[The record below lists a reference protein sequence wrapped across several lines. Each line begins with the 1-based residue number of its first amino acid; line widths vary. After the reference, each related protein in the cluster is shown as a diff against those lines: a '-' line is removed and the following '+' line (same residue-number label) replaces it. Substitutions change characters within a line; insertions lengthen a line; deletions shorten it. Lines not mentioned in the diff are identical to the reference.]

1 MTEGGKPDPTSATA
15 AGTGSTSLRLLLRA
29 RTGDRDALDQL
40 FERLVPSLKRWAKG
54 RLPRW
59 ARDGVDTG
67 DMVQDAL
74 ANTLRRLPEFAPR
87 RQKALQAYLREAI
100 RNRIRDELR
109 RHDRRAPR
117 VGIEA
122 VELVAPG
129 SPLDESIERDKLAR
143 YQDGLTRLPDQDREL
158 IVARLELGYT
168 YAQMALAT
176 GRPSEDAARMA
187 LRRALVKLAEE
198 MASA

>member
-1 MTEGGKPDPTSATA
+1 MTEGGKPDPISATA
-15 AGTGSTSLRLLLRA
+15 AKTGSTSLRLLLRA
-29 RTGDRDALDQL
+29 RSGDRDALEQL
-40 FERLVPSLKRWAKG
+40 FERLVPSLKRWATG

-67 DMVQDAL
+67 DMVQEAL

-87 RQKALQAYLREAI
+87 RQKALQAYLRQAI

-109 RHDRRAPR
+109 RHDRRAPLVR
-117 VGIEA
+117 IDNL
-122 VELVAPG
+122 ELAAPG
-129 SPLDESIERDKLAR
+129 SLMDETIERDNLAR
-143 YQDGLTRLPDQDREL
+143 YQEGLGRLAEPDREL
-158 IVARLELGYT
+158 IVARLELGYS

-187 LRRALVKLAEE
+187 LKRALVKLAEE

>member
-1 MTEGGKPDPTSATA
+1 MTEGGKADPTSAA
-15 AGTGSTSLRLLLRA
+15 AGQTGSTSLTLLRRA
-29 RTGDRDALDQL
+29 RTGDRDALEQL
-40 FERLVPSLKRWAKG
+40 FERLVPSLSRWAKG

-109 RHDRRAPR
+109 RHDRRVPLVAID
-117 VGIEA
+117 G
-122 VELVAPG
+122 VEVTAPG
-129 SPLDESIERDKLAR
+129 SPLDESIERDNQTR
-143 YQDGLTRLPDQDREL
+143 YQESLCRLAERDREL

-187 LRRALVKLAEE
+187 LRRALIKLAEE
-198 MASA
+198 MASD